1 MTLITKTE
9 TTYSISW
16 DNLISW
22 DFQQEKWLT
31 SGRYDL
37 SQAET
42 SNLKEAIEAFE
53 KIAADNKNQGNMMLH
68 VTTNYFFYDSE
79 DQKWVFDKGETE
91 TVKRLKLLG
100 ESKANIN
107 NTGAA

>member
-9 TTYSISW
+9 KTYSISW
-16 DNLISW
+16 DGLVTW

-31 SGRYDL
+31 SGLYDL
-37 SQAET
+37 CKAET
-42 SNLKEAIEAFE
+42 SNLKEAIETFE
-53 KIAADNKNQGNMMLH
+53 EIAASNTDQGNMMLH
-68 VTTNYFFYDSE
+68 VITNYFFYDSE
-79 DQKWVFDKGETE
+79 DQKWVFDKSETE
-91 TVKRLKLLG
+91 TVKRLKLLS